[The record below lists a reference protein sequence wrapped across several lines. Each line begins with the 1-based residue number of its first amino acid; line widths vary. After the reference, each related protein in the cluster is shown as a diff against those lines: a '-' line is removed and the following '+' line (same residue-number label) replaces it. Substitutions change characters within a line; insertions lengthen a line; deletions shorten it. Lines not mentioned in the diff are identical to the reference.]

1 MAKVGLNMGEKLQ
14 IADKGYRVVDGLK
27 IEAVLGK
34 ITYRTNEG
42 QDLIYEDDT
51 SQPRRQDGSYPQVPT
66 GEARGTVLGLH
77 SSVQH
82 ETLFITI
89 TDMPLSDIEALG
101 LKPRDEV
108 VLDNIVVTYSSVG
121 GNDNYKL
128 FASGLK
134 KAGAATST
142 KGADK
147 NTKGDNN

>member
-66 GEARGTVLGLH
+66 GEVRGTVLGLH

-128 FASGLK
+128 FASGIK
-134 KAGAATST
+134 KANGQPKPEKGT
-142 KGADK
+142 KQEK
-147 NTKGDNN
+147 

>member
-89 TDMPLSDIEALG
+89 TDMSLSDIEALG

-128 FASGLK
+128 FASGIK
-134 KAGAATST
+134 KANGQPKPEKGT
-142 KGADK
+142 KQEK
-147 NTKGDNN
+147 

>member
-1 MAKVGLNMGEKLQ
+1 M
-14 IADKGYRVVDGLK
+14 
-27 IEAVLGK
+27 
-34 ITYRTNEG
+34 
-42 QDLIYEDDT
+42 IYEDDT

-89 TDMPLSDIEALG
+89 TDMSLSDIEALG

-128 FASGLK
+128 FASGIK
-134 KAGAATST
+134 KANGQPKPEKGT
-142 KGADK
+142 KQEK
-147 NTKGDNN
+147 

>member
-27 IEAVLGK
+27 IEVVLGK

-77 SSVQH
+77 STVQH

-128 FASGLK
+128 FASGIK
-134 KAGAATST
+134 KANGQPKPEKGT
-142 KGADK
+142 KQEK
-147 NTKGDNN
+147 

>member
-82 ETLFITI
+82 ETLFITV

-128 FASGLK
+128 FASGIK
-134 KAGAATST
+134 KANGQPKPEKGT
-142 KGADK
+142 KQEK
-147 NTKGDNN
+147 

>member
-51 SQPRRQDGSYPQVPT
+51 SQSRRQDGSYPQVPT

-89 TDMPLSDIEALG
+89 TDMSLSDIEALG

-128 FASGLK
+128 FASGIK
-134 KAGAATST
+134 KANGQLKPEKGT
-142 KGADK
+142 KQEK
-147 NTKGDNN
+147 

>member
-27 IEAVLGK
+27 IDAVLGK
-34 ITYRTNEG
+34 VTYRTNEG

-51 SQPRRQDGSYPQVPT
+51 SQPRRQDGTYPQVPT
-66 GEARGTVLGLH
+66 GEVRGTVLGLH

-89 TDMPLSDIEALG
+89 TDMLLSDIEALG
-101 LKPRDEV
+101 LRPRDEV

-128 FASGLK
+128 FVSSLK
-134 KAGAATST
+134 KAGAAVST

-147 NTKGDNN
+147 NTKGGNN

>member
-27 IEAVLGK
+27 IDAVLGK
-34 ITYRTNEG
+34 VTYRTNEG

-51 SQPRRQDGSYPQVPT
+51 SQPRRQDGTYPQVPT
-66 GEARGTVLGLH
+66 GEVRGTVLGLH

-134 KAGAATST
+134 KAGAAAST
-142 KGADK
+142 KGTDK

>member
-14 IADKGYRVVDGLK
+14 IADKGYRIVDGLK

-89 TDMPLSDIEALG
+89 TDMPLSDIKALG

-128 FASGLK
+128 FASGIK
-134 KAGAATST
+134 KANGQPKPEKGT
-142 KGADK
+142 KQEK
-147 NTKGDNN
+147 

>member
-128 FASGLK
+128 FASGIK
-134 KAGAATST
+134 KVNGQPKPEKGT
-142 KGADK
+142 KQEK
-147 NTKGDNN
+147 

>member
-1 MAKVGLNMGEKLQ
+1 MAKVGLDMGEKLQ

-27 IEAVLGK
+27 IEEVLGK
-34 ITYRTNEG
+34 VTFRTNEG

-51 SQPRRQDGSYPQVPT
+51 SQPRRQDGTYPQIPT

-82 ETLFITI
+82 ETLFITV
-89 TDMPLSDIEALG
+89 TDMSLSDIEVLG

-134 KAGAATST
+134 KAGVAAPA

-147 NTKGDNN
+147 NSKGDNN

>member
-89 TDMPLSDIEALG
+89 TEMPLSDIEALG

-128 FASGLK
+128 FASGIK
-134 KAGAATST
+134 KANGQPKPEKGT
-142 KGADK
+142 KQEK
-147 NTKGDNN
+147 

>member
-27 IEAVLGK
+27 IEVVLGK

-89 TDMPLSDIEALG
+89 TDMPLSDIEALV

-128 FASGLK
+128 FASGIK
-134 KAGAATST
+134 KANGQPKPEKGT
-142 KGADK
+142 KQEK
-147 NTKGDNN
+147 

>member
-27 IEAVLGK
+27 IEVVLGK

-128 FASGLK
+128 FASGIK
-134 KAGAATST
+134 KANGQPKPEKGT
-142 KGADK
+142 KQEK
-147 NTKGDNN
+147 

>member
-101 LKPRDEV
+101 LKPV
-108 VLDNIVVTYSSVG
+108 SYTHLTLPTI
-121 GNDNYKL
+121 
-128 FASGLK
+128 A
-134 KAGAATST
+134 
-142 KGADK
+142 
-147 NTKGDNN
+147 

>member
-14 IADKGYRVVDGLK
+14 IADKGCRVVDGLK

-128 FASGLK
+128 FASGIK
-134 KAGAATST
+134 KANGQPKPEKGT
-142 KGADK
+142 KQEK
-147 NTKGDNN
+147 

>member
-14 IADKGYRVVDGLK
+14 IADKDYRVVDGLK

-128 FASGLK
+128 FASGIK
-134 KAGAATST
+134 KANGQPKPEKGT
-142 KGADK
+142 KQEK
-147 NTKGDNN
+147 

>member
-128 FASGLK
+128 FASGIK
-134 KAGAATST
+134 KANGQPKPEKGT
-142 KGADK
+142 KQEK
-147 NTKGDNN
+147 